1 MNHYDRYKE
10 QALNSMTKGE
20 ILVLLFEEAIKSL
33 KRAGLSLQKT
43 DYDKFNV
50 HISKAFA
57 IVKELD
63 GSIDYHYEIGKELHR
78 MYDFIQ
84 VSLSKIS
91 ASRKIEQINEIIPLL
106 EDLHDSFKQADVITK
121 Q

>member
-1 MNHYDRYKE
+1 MNHYNMYKE
-10 QALNSMTKGE
+10 QALSSMTKGE

-33 KRAGLSLQKT
+33 KRAGLSLEKS
-43 DYDKFNV
+43 DYVRFDS
-50 HISKAFA
+50 HISKTFE

-84 VSLSKIS
+84 VSLGKIS

-106 EDLHDSFKQADVITK
+106 EDLHDSFKQADIIVK